1 MANEQALG
9 DLMRLISASRS
20 ITLWGMSV
28 LFGCTAIHQATA
40 TSGLPVEVPVQISA
54 IGPLRPIDLAA
65 PVCSYI
71 SAELRFPR
79 SAFTDVK
86 ARDALIG
93 KGTPIT
99 MRISISRVQ
108 HDASGGERLVAYE
121 SWVATKDEIQ
131 GWANDYV
138 FRIFGGT
145 TVPSGAYR
153 VNVELLD
160 AHPVLESTK
169 PTFAIVSNFKNPPDR
184 SRC

>member
-1 MANEQALG
+1 
-9 DLMRLISASRS
+9 MRLISAIGS
-20 ITLWGMSV
+20 ITLMGMSV
-28 LFGCTAIHQATA
+28 LFGCTAIHEATA
-40 TSGLPVEVPVQISA
+40 TSASPVEVPVQIA
-54 IGPLRPIDLAA
+54 ATGPLKAIQLAA

-86 ARDALIG
+86 ARDALLG

-108 HDASGGERLVAYE
+108 QDASGRERLVAYE

-145 TVPSGAYR
+145 TVPSGTYR
-153 VNVELLD
+153 INAELLD
-160 AHPVLESTK
+160 AHPMLESAK
-169 PTFAIVSNFKNPPDR
+169 PTFAIVSNFKNSPDR